1 MDLFTLPTLG
11 WGPDRRPEVSPEALA
26 PAGDLFFIRIDL
38 SFVPAAPM
46 GPDRI
51 SLSREPGCVQRL
63 IEWVETAVLV
73 LVRISMASTLSI
85 LCYMYTVG
93 TFAYQALQCK

>member
-26 PAGDLFFIRIDL
+26 PAGDFSFIRIDL

-46 GPDRI
+46 GPVRV
-51 SLSREPGCVQRL
+51 SLSREPGGLQR
-63 IEWVETAVLV
+63 
-73 LVRISMASTLSI
+73 
-85 LCYMYTVG
+85 
-93 TFAYQALQCK
+93 FD